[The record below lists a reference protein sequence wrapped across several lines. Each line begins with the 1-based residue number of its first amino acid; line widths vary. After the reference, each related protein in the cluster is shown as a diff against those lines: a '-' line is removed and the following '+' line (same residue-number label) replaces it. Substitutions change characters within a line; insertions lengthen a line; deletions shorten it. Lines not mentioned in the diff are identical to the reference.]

1 MSTHDVVVS
10 SRRTAE
16 QFAFRDLDD
25 LPDERL
31 DDLDEVD
38 EIEVEL
44 VVLALAGTTVVD
56 DGLVEH
62 AYERAM
68 DRAGIAVPAEERIRA
83 LAFVRE
89 NIGRAKGEVLGELAG
104 DADQAGRAISEFE
117 SAFSEL
123 ADREG
128 LEAVPGA
135 ELTIRTLREH
145 GVHVALTTG
154 LTRCTMEAILGAL
167 SWEHLADVVLCSDDV
182 ERGRPYPDLALTAVL
197 RTGTSSVD
205 SMIVVGDTVSDIES
219 GIAAGAGVTVGVL
232 TGWHDER
239 ALTLA
244 GADAV
249 IDSIADL
256 PALLGLTN
264 DRIA

>member
-10 SRRTAE
+10 SRRAAE

-25 LPDERL
+25 LPDEQI
-31 DDLDEVD
+31 DDLDEVE

-56 DGLVEH
+56 DGMVEH
-62 AYERAM
+62 AYVLAM
-68 DRAGIAVPAEERIRA
+68 DRAGIATAAEARVSA
-83 LAFVRE
+83 LEFVRE
-89 NIGRAKGEVLGELAG
+89 NFGRAKGEVLRELA
-104 DADQAGRAISEFE
+104 ADEVQTARAVGEFE
-117 SAFSEL
+117 GAFSEL
-123 ADREG
+123 AEREG
-128 LEAVPGA
+128 LEPVPGA
-135 ELTIRTLREH
+135 ELTIRTLREN
-145 GVHVALTTG
+145 GVRVALTTG

-167 SWEHLADVVLCSDDV
+167 SWNDLADVVLCSDDV
-182 ERGRPYPDLALTAVL
+182 QRGRPYPDLALTALL

-219 GIAAGAGVTVGVL
+219 GLAAGAGVTVGVL

-239 ALTLA
+239 ALTFA

-256 PALLGLTN
+256 PALLGLRN